1 MRAVIIN
8 FKVGGNSQD
17 PKRVI
22 LAVEGITS
30 YAEASRL
37 IGRKVV
43 WRNPLS
49 GESFKGKIVRPHG
62 KKGRVMAVFRKPLPG
77 QALGTEAWVL

>member
-1 MRAVIIN
+1 MRAVITN

-22 LAVEGITS
+22 LTVEGVTS

-43 WRNPLS
+43 WKNPLS
-49 GESFKGKIVRPHG
+49 GESFKGKVVKTHG
-62 KKGRVMAVFRKPLPG
+62 KKGRVIAVFRKPLPG
-77 QALGTEAWVL
+77 QALGTEVWIL

>member
-1 MRAVIIN
+1 MRAVITN
-8 FKVGGNSQD
+8 FKVGGKSQD

-22 LAVEGITS
+22 LTVEGVTS

-43 WRNPLS
+43 WRSPIS
-49 GESFKGKIVRPHG
+49 GESFRGKIVKPHG
-62 KKGRVMAVFRKPLPG
+62 KKGRVVAVFRKPLPG
-77 QALGTEAWVL
+77 QALGTEAWIL